1 MKTDDNKPMSI
12 QKELYKKVTTD
23 KGTELKKITT
33 TTPLQIGDKVTVR
46 LLVKSDNDMEYMH
59 LKDMRASGFEPLQVL
74 SGYQYKNRL
83 RFYQSTK
90 DIATH
95 FFIDYLPKG
104 NYVLEYD
111 LIANQSG
118 SFSNG
123 ITELQSVYA
132 PEFSSHSSGE
142 RIIIKHH

>member
-1 MKTDDNKPMSI
+1 
-12 QKELYKKVTTD
+12 
-23 KGTELKKITT
+23 
-33 TTPLQIGDKVTVR
+33 
-46 LLVKSDNDMEYMH
+46 MEFVH

-74 SGYQYKNRL
+74 SGYQYKDRL

-90 DIATH
+90 DVATH
-95 FFIDYLPKG
+95 FFFDYLPKG

-111 LIANQSG
+111 VVANQTG

-132 PEFSSHSSGE
+132 PEFSSHSAGQRVE
-142 RIIIKHH
+142 INKEKK

>member
-1 MKTDDNKPMSI
+1 
-12 QKELYKKVTTD
+12 
-23 KGTELKKITT
+23 
-33 TTPLQIGDKVTVR
+33 
-46 LLVKSDNDMEYMH
+46 MEYIH

-90 DIATH
+90 DVATH

-132 PEFSSHSSGE
+132 PEFNSHSSGE
-142 RIIIKHH
+142 RVNIKE

>member
-1 MKTDDNKPMSI
+1 MKT
-12 QKELYKKVTTD
+12 
-23 KGTELKKITT
+23 KITIT
-33 TTPLQIGDKVTVR
+33 L
-46 LLVKSDNDMEYMH
+46 
-59 LKDMRASGFEPLQVL
+59 GFL
-74 SGYQYKNRL
+74 SI
-83 RFYQSTK
+83 FYSNAQSTK
-90 DIATH
+90 DVATH